1 MKRAYTK
8 YTKIDENSIASSI
21 RPIFKDNFRMKLRII
36 LTLTLLINFAI
47 YGNSQQMIFVL
58 GQITSV
64 ENGLPVDQKEVTLE
78 LDNGVAVVVITNQNG
93 AYNSEFLIQANDSVS
108 FLTVSVTDCNLQVQ
122 QQVFPT
128 GNQTQ
133 FQADFE
139 ICTQTA
145 TCEAAFI
152 AGPMPANQQLIGFDN
167 LSFPVSYSTY
177 WYWDFGDGSNSND
190 FEPVHEYTQAGIYN
204 VCLTMVDSML
214 ACTSIFCLEV
224 WVNLPS
230 SDCEALYSFDVQGN
244 TISFTDMSTGFPDA
258 WLWNFGDGTASSEQ
272 NPIHAWN
279 IPGAYQV
286 CLTIYN
292 DSIQCESTFCDIV
305 TLGDTLPDCQADYS
319 YVQVQGLTY
328 AFTNLSTGQ
337 PDQVIWDFGD
347 GTPFSYETNPVHTW
361 EQAGIYHV
369 CLAIISNLT
378 GCQDV
383 MCLYITVGVTIPFCQ
398 ADFTYRLDSIPGNVN
413 HYWFVDESQGIDIS
427 SWYWDF
433 GDGNYYY
440 ERFPE
445 HTYENGGTYE
455 VCLTIFTWYGPFGEC
470 SSTKCKMINT
480 PAYHNLG
487 GQVFAGNFP
496 INNPDFTGDTA
507 MVRLIKKSGN
517 HLTEVAKANF
527 WEYGYFFFIDVL
539 DGEYVVQAD
548 LTPESNAYTSFMPA
562 YSGDVPY
569 WQQAQSFSLSG
580 GDVYDA
586 DVVMSAL
593 PPLENG
599 PGLIGGH
606 LDCMDNSPVDLAERI
621 VYLIRDGNIVSLS
634 HTDTVGNFVFSG
646 VPLGAYTLRV
656 EIAGKYSDV
665 LAVNLTEFDNQA
677 MLLQLNISSSNVYG
691 TDDTDSFVNA
701 VNLFPNPATGNINL
715 RFNLDRQTKLVSE
728 VYTATGIICLSE
740 THFCPNGEN
749 KLTLNLASLKPGFY
763 LIALKSAQGAI
774 LLTKKFSKI

>member
-1 MKRAYTK
+1 
-8 YTKIDENSIASSI
+8 
-21 RPIFKDNFRMKLRII
+21 MKLKII
-36 LTLTLLINFAI
+36 LTLTLLISFAI

-58 GQITSV
+58 GQVTSV
-64 ENGLPVDQKEVTLE
+64 ENGLPVGQKEVTLE
-78 LDNGVAVVVITNQNG
+78 LDNGVSVVVITNQNG
-93 AYNSEFLIQANDSVS
+93 VYNSEFVLLPNDSVS
-108 FLTVSVTDCNLQVQ
+108 LLTVSVTDCNLQVL
-122 QQVFPT
+122 QQVFPI

-133 FQADFE
+133 FQADFI

-145 TCEAAFI
+145 NCEASFI
-152 AGPMPANQQLIGFDN
+152 AEPMPANQQLIGFQN

-177 WYWDFGDGSNSND
+177 WNWDFGDGAGSND
-190 FEPVHEYTQAGIYN
+190 FEPVHEYAQPGIYN

-214 ACTSIFCLEV
+214 SCTSTFCLEV
-224 WVNLPS
+224 WVNLLS

-279 IPGAYQV
+279 IPGTYQV

-292 DSIQCESTFCDIV
+292 DSTQCEDTFCDIV
-305 TLGDTLPDCQADYS
+305 TIGDTLPDCHADYS
-319 YVQVQGLTY
+319 YAQVQGLTY

-383 MCLYITVGVTIPFCQ
+383 MCLYITVGDTISACQ
-398 ADFTYRLDSIPGNVN
+398 ADFNFLVDSVPGNTN
-413 HYWFVDESQGIDIS
+413 HYWFIDSSTGINIS

-433 GDGNYYY
+433 GDGTTSFIRN
-440 ERFPE
+440 PD
-445 HTYENGGTYE
+445 HTFADSGTYD
-455 VCLTIFTWYGPFGEC
+455 VCLTISGQGNTGYC
-470 SSTKCKMINT
+470 SSSVCKSIIT

-507 MVRLIKKSGN
+507 LVRLFKKSGN
-517 HLTEVAKANF
+517 RLTEVARANF
-527 WEYGYFFFIDVL
+527 WEYGYYFFIDVME
-539 DGEYVVQAD
+539 GEYVVQAD

-580 GDVYDA
+580 GDVFDA

-593 PPLENG
+593 PTMENG
-599 PGLIGGH
+599 PGLISGQVV
-606 LDCMDNSPVDLAERI
+606 CIDNSLVDLTERI
-621 VYLIRDGNIVSLS
+621 IYLLRDGNIVSLS
-634 HTDTVGNFVFSG
+634 HTDTAGNFVFSG
-646 VPLGAYTLRV
+646 VPLGAYTLSA
-656 EIAGKYSDV
+656 EIAGKYSDA
-665 LAVNLTEFDNQA
+665 LAVNLTEVDNQA
-677 MLLQLNISSSNVYG
+677 MLLQLNISSSNVYNIY
-691 TDDTDSFVNA
+691 DTDSFVNA
-701 VNLFPNPATGNINL
+701 VKLFPNPATDNINL
-715 RFNLDRQTKLVSE
+715 SFNLDRQTTLVSE

-749 KLTLNLASLKPGFY
+749 KLTINVSSLKPGFY